1 MSGYWQGTVM
11 CPRKGL
17 AHISYEKCLEI
28 YDEVAC
34 GKCKNKFHILQEQQE
49 DLMLEKK
56 KKAER
61 LSLKP
66 TRGRNRSE

>member
-1 MSGYWQGTVM
+1 MSGYWHGTVM

-17 AHISYEKCLEI
+17 SHISNERCLEL
-28 YDEVAC
+28 YDTDMC
-34 GKCKNKFHILQEQQE
+34 GPCKNKFHILQEQQE

-61 LSLKP
+61 LALKP
-66 TRGRNRSE
+66 TRGRKLK